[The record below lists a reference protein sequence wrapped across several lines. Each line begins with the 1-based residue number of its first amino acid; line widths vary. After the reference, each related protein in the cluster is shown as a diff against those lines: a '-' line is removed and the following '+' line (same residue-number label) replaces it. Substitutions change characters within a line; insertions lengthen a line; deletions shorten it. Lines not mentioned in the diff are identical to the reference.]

1 MDLAFARVVYS
12 SVPTATKP
20 SVTWVVQ
27 TNLGSRRDTERIQA
41 ACAELG
47 LGFVGVQGIPF
58 SETPPE
64 VTVEGPAVAYGS
76 ANLMR
81 TIQRAGKLRPGVFFD
96 DERFR
101 FARWAAALGP
111 DVLNAD
117 AQVTT
122 LRALAAESRPDD
134 EQLFLR
140 PDDDQK
146 SFAGTVMR
154 FDELRRWVD
163 VLSPGGFS
171 VDVDAPVVAARP
183 LEIDAEWRLFIV
195 AGRISSASRYR
206 TGGGPDIRP
215 DLPEDV
221 AALALSA
228 VARFSPSPAFVL
240 DIAASQ
246 GRLAVIEYNSMNSS
260 GFYACDIEAIV
271 RDVSAMVA
279 ATESTR

>member
-1 MDLAFARVVYS
+1 VS
-12 SVPTATKP
+12 TATKP

-27 TNLGSRRDTERIQA
+27 TNLGSRRDIERIQA
-41 ACAELG
+41 ACTKLG

-64 VTVEGPAVAYGS
+64 TTVEGPAVAYGS

-81 TIQRAGKLRPGVFFD
+81 TIQRSGMLRPGVFFD
-96 DERFR
+96 DELFR

-111 DVLNAD
+111 DVLNAG
-117 AQVTT
+117 ARVTT

-140 PDDDQK
+140 PDDDQ

-154 FDELRRWVD
+154 FDELRRWVG

-171 VDVDAPVVAARP
+171 VDVDAPVVAAHP
-183 LEIDAEWRLFIV
+183 FEIDAEWRLFIV

-228 VARFSPSPAFVL
+228 VARFSPSSAFVL

-246 GRLAVIEYNSMNSS
+246 GRLAVVEYNGMNSS

-271 RDVSAMVA
+271 RDVSAMVR
-279 ATESTR
+279 ESP